1 MQTTD
6 RRVRRTRR
14 LLGEALIALA
24 LENGYE
30 NLTVQDVTDR
40 ADVGYRTFFRHY
52 SDVDELLLDVVHE
65 TRDRLQ
71 ELLEW
76 PRPSGTVEDACLEAG
91 RNGEIIFRFVQE
103 NQDIFRVILLGRGM
117 RFCLA
122 PIIEHV
128 QEQAASIMSD
138 FSGTGTPVEIAAN
151 HLVTSMFSLMRWW
164 LANDMAYS
172 PAQMGAIAAELIVQP
187 TWCALGERDELKITE
202 VRDMSGAIP

>member
-52 SDVDELLLDVVHE
+52 SDLDELLLDVVHE

-71 ELLEW
+71 ELLDMAQ
-76 PRPSGTVEDACLEAG
+76 PFGTLEDAFLEAG
-91 RNGEIIFRFVQE
+91 GNSAIIFRFVQE

-128 QEQAASIMSD
+128 QGQAASIMSD
-138 FSGTGTPVEIAAN
+138 LSGQGIPVEIAAN

-172 PAQMGAIAAELIVQP
+172 PAQMGAIAAALIVQP
-187 TWCALGERDELKITE
+187 TWRALGEREAPKAKE
-202 VRDMSGAIP
+202 VRDMTA

>member
-24 LENGYE
+24 LEKGYE

-40 ADVGYRTFFRHY
+40 ADIGYRTFFRHY
-52 SDVDELLLDVVHE
+52 SDLDELLLDVVHE

-76 PRPSGTVEDACLEAG
+76 ARPFGTAQDACLEAG
-91 RNGEIIFRFVQE
+91 RNGEVIFRFVQE

-128 QEQAASIMSD
+128 QGQAASMMSR
-138 FSGTGTPVEIAAN
+138 FSGQGIPVEIAAN

-164 LANDMAYS
+164 LASDMAYS
-172 PAQMGAIAAELIVQP
+172 PAKMGAIAAELIVQP
-187 TWCALGERDELKITE
+187 TWRALGDRDEPKITG
-202 VRDMSGAIP
+202 VRDMSDTLA